1 MIEINVAMQKVI
13 DELME
18 VNGLLE
24 TSLANATDEIEHLTA
39 VVVIAIEVI
48 QHGVDLMPV
57 NEYLQ
62 WGDARVFLDFVR
74 WKEDE

>member
-1 MIEINVAMQKVI
+1 MKIIEAMQKVI
-13 DELME
+13 NELTE
-18 VNGLLE
+18 DVAALSVALE
-24 TSLANATDEIEHLTA
+24 NATDENERLQA
-39 VVVIAIEVI
+39 VVVKAFEVI

-74 WKEDE
+74 LKEDG

>member
-1 MIEINVAMQKVI
+1 MTEISVQMQKVI
-13 DELME
+13 NELME

-24 TSLANATDEIEHLTA
+24 TSLANATDEIERLQA
-39 VVVIAIEVI
+39 IVVKAFEVI

-74 WKEDE
+74 LKEDG

>member
-1 MIEINVAMQKVI
+1 MIEISVQMQKVI
-13 DELME
+13 NELTE
-18 VNGLLE
+18 DVAALSVALE
-24 TSLANATDEIEHLTA
+24 NATDENERLQA
-39 VVVIAIEVI
+39 VVVKAFEVI

-74 WKEDE
+74 LKEDG